1 MKKYTLCGECGH
13 TARKCPQKRN
23 RAVIV
28 RVGQM
33 TLDEQDAF
41 VTGVKK
47 LKRAVAPDARAALIE
62 GFQHQLSSQPIQQL
76 PDEEENE

>member
-1 MKKYTLCGECGH
+1 MKECKLCGESGH
-13 TARKCPQKRN
+13 TARTCPQKRN

-28 RVGQM
+28 RVDQM
-33 TLDEQDAF
+33 TCDEQDAF

-47 LKRAVAPDARAALIE
+47 LKRDVAPDARATLIE
-62 GFQHQLSSQPIQQL
+62 GFQHQLSSQPTQQL

>member
-1 MKKYTLCGECGH
+1 MCGESGH

-28 RVGQM
+28 RVDQM
-33 TLDEQDAF
+33 TLEEQDAF

-47 LKRAVAPDARAALIE
+47 LKRDVAPEARATLVE
-62 GFQHQLSSQPIQQL
+62 GFQHQLSSQPIQEL
-76 PDEEENE
+76 PEEEE